1 MSAITDTIVVTLGS
15 GAAVSTALGAIR
27 TWIASRRSDVNIKI
41 ESEGRVVELRASRA
55 NSAQVHELL
64 ERLLADLHAESE
76 ASPERHEGDGD

>member
-1 MSAITDTIVVTLGS
+1 MSAITDTIVLTLGS

-27 TWIASRRSDVNIKI
+27 TWFASRRSDVNIKI

-76 ASPERHEGDGD
+76 AGPERHEGDSE